1 MSNPKITGININNST
16 ITIDYKTDHK
26 PPAPTP
32 PAPTPPAPTPPA
44 PTPSAPTPPAP
55 TPPSPGS
62 VCKQSFTENDTVV
75 TQLESS
81 LLTANLKLAE
91 AAQQAFLDWFIK
103 FIDETTFFGNK
114 NFKLNEISDP
124 TTLLSGK
131 EHLIDNS
138 FNTTL
143 NWASQCNR
151 LNQSVLGPIKDQG
164 QCGSC
169 WAFGTAC
176 VLETYITMNSIKNNY
191 SNNYVSISEQHIVT
205 KSQSDQGCQG
215 GLFNFAIR
223 DIEQTGIVTTDSC
236 EYKADSTQCPAN
248 LDFIYPK
255 NGTPITSWVIGFSN
269 ILNLTNDHI
278 KKLLQIYGPLVTGIH
293 ADLLG
298 RSHPANYVHKKE
310 DFDLKNVDNI
320 ADHQVVLIG
329 YGRSETKPYWI
340 LRNSW
345 GTGWGLG
352 GYWVTEMSDTPTMFH
367 ELGAITD
374 MKYDINKVTGNTT
387 SVDW

>member
-16 ITIDYKTDHK
+16 ITINYKTDHK

-32 PAPTPPAPTPPA
+32 PAPTPPAPTPPS
-44 PTPSAPTPPAP
+44 PTL

-81 LLTANLKLAE
+81 LLVDNQELIKAHTAW
-91 AAQQAFLDWFIK
+91 LDWFFGW
-103 FIDETTFFGNK
+103 FINLPNPFTGMK

-151 LNQSVLGPIKDQG
+151 LNQSVLGPIKNQG
-164 QCGSC
+164 GCGSC

-176 VLETYITMNSIKNNY
+176 VLETYITMNSIENKY

-215 GLFNFAIR
+215 GLFNYAIR
-223 DIEQTGIVTTDSC
+223 DIEQTGIITTDSC
-236 EYKADSTQCPAN
+236 EYKANSTQCPAN
-248 LDFIYPK
+248 LDFIYPE

-278 KKLLQIYGPLVTGIH
+278 KKLLQIYGPLVTGIYGGF
-293 ADLLG
+293 LG
-298 RSHPANYVHKKE
+298 LSHPANYVHKKE

-345 GTGWGLG
+345 STGWGLD
-352 GYWVTEMSDTPTMFH
+352 GYWATEMSDTPTMFY

>member
-1 MSNPKITGININNST
+1 MSNPKIIGININNST
-16 ITIDYKTDHK
+16 IKIDYKTDHK
-26 PPAPTP
+26 
-32 PAPTPPAPTPPA
+32 
-44 PTPSAPTPPAP
+44 PPAP

-81 LLTANLKLAE
+81 LLIVNEKMVEEWIKAFN
-91 AAQQAFLDWFIK
+91 AQFFDWFININPFTEK
-103 FIDETTFFGNK
+103 K
-114 NFKLNEISDP
+114 NFKLNDISDP
-124 TTLLSGK
+124 NILFSGK

-151 LNQSVLGPIKDQG
+151 LNQSVLGPIKNQG
-164 QCGSC
+164 GCGSC

-176 VLETYITMNSIKNNY
+176 VIETYITMNSIENKY
-191 SNNYVSISEQHIVT
+191 SNKYVSISEQYIVNT
-205 KSQSDQGCQG
+205 STSDSGCSG
-215 GLFNFAIR
+215 GLYNRAIR

-236 EYKADSTQCPAN
+236 EYKANSTQCPAN
-248 LDFIYPK
+248 LDFIYPE
-255 NGTPITSWVIGFSN
+255 NGSRITSWVIGVSN
-269 ILNLTNDHI
+269 IFSLTNDHI

-298 RSHPANYVHKKE
+298 SSHPAHYVHKKE
-310 DFDLKNVDNI
+310 DFDLKNGDKNV
-320 ADHQVVLIG
+320 DHQVVLIG

-345 GTGWGLG
+345 GTWWGLG
-352 GYWVTEMSDTPTMFH
+352 GYWATEMSDTPTMFF

>member
-32 PAPTPPAPTPPA
+32 
-44 PTPSAPTPPAP
+44 SAPTPPSP
-55 TPPSPGS
+55 TPPAPGS

-81 LLTANLKLAE
+81 LLIVNEELAKE
-91 AAQQAFLDWFIK
+91 WIKVFNNWFFNWFININPFTK
-103 FIDETTFFGNK
+103 KK
-114 NFKLNEISDP
+114 NFKLNDISDP
-124 TTLLSGK
+124 NILFSGK

-151 LNQSVLGPIKDQG
+151 LNQSVLGPIKNQG
-164 QCGSC
+164 GCGSC

-176 VLETYITMNSIKNNY
+176 VLETYITMNSIENKY

-215 GLFNFAIR
+215 GLFNYAIR
-223 DIEQTGIVTTDSC
+223 DIEQTGIITTDSC
-236 EYKADSTQCPAN
+236 EYKANSTQCPAN
-248 LDFIYPK
+248 LDFIYPE

-298 RSHPANYVHKKE
+298 SSHPAHHVHKKE
-310 DFDLKNVDNI
+310 DFDLKNGDKNV
-320 ADHQVVLIG
+320 DHQVVLIG

-345 GTGWGLG
+345 GTWWGLD
-352 GYWVTEMSDTPTMFH
+352 GYWATEMSDTPTMFY

>member
-16 ITIDYKTDHK
+16 IKIDYKTGPK
-26 PPAPTP
+26 PTAPTP
-32 PAPTPPAPTPPA
+32 PAPGP
-44 PTPSAPTPPAP
+44 
-55 TPPSPGS
+55 
-62 VCKQSFTENDTVV
+62 VCKQSFTENDSVV
-75 TQLESS
+75 TQIESN
-81 LLTANLKLAE
+81 LLTANQKLVE
-91 AAQQAFLDWFIK
+91 K
-103 FIDETTFFGNK
+103 HSTGMK

-215 GLFNFAIR
+215 GLFNYAIR
-223 DIEQTGIVTTDSC
+223 DIEQTGIITTDSC
-236 EYKADSTQCPAN
+236 EYKANSTQCPAN
-248 LDFIYPK
+248 LDFIYHE

-310 DFDLKNVDNI
+310 DFDLTNGDNRV
-320 ADHQVVLIG
+320 DHQVVLIG

-345 GTGWGLG
+345 STGWGLG
-352 GYWVTEMSDTPTMFH
+352 GYWATEMSDTPTMFY